1 MGVLYSWIT
10 NQTHLIIGLQISS
23 NILNAE
29 CRTIIRNTLLLVR
42 GGLFTFAFWSLS
54 HVDKLLKSRDLVSS
68 AHLIDIIAILVGGA
82 GQPVEQTVQT
92 DTSAYIVGIYWQILL
107 IRSSMWNTDTR
118 KVDKSVSIRD
128 EYNCTND

>member
-1 MGVLYSWIT
+1 M
-10 NQTHLIIGLQISS
+10 
-23 NILNAE
+23 
-29 CRTIIRNTLLLVR
+29 
-42 GGLFTFAFWSLS
+42 
-54 HVDKLLKSRDLVSS
+54 DKLLKSRDLVSS

-118 KVDKSVSIRD
+118 KVDKSVSRD

>member
-1 MGVLYSWIT
+1 M
-10 NQTHLIIGLQISS
+10 
-23 NILNAE
+23 
-29 CRTIIRNTLLLVR
+29 
-42 GGLFTFAFWSLS
+42 
-54 HVDKLLKSRDLVSS
+54 DKLLKSRDLVSS